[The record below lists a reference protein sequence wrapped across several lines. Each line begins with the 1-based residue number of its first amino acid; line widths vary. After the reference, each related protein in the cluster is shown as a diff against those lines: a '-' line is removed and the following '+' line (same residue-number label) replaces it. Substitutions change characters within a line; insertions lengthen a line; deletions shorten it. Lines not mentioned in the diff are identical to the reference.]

1 MSGTLCT
8 GPRDLAEQ
16 LMLELSAGVSLE
28 EAARVL
34 GIQDDEALH
43 IIQQPA
49 MEIRLTNLE
58 RAWADALLK
67 MPGNFDVG
75 LVPDGDNSN
84 VVPFPVRK
92 RA

>member
-1 MSGTLCT
+1 VSETVCT
-8 GPRDLAEQ
+8 HDLAEH

-34 GIQDDEALH
+34 GIQGDDALH
-43 IIQQPA
+43 IIRQPA

-67 MPGNFDVG
+67 MPGNFDAD
-75 LVPDGDNSN
+75 LAPDGDNSN
-84 VVPFPVRK
+84 VVPFPVRE

>member
-1 MSGTLCT
+1 
-8 GPRDLAEQ
+8 
-16 LMLELSAGVSLE
+16 MLELSAGVSLE